1 MKHPGVEESM
11 SDTSIDPLKKQI
23 HEAEEEIEAIE
34 CKIGFADLKT
44 TYPDEYSA
52 MRSEQEQ
59 HRRQILK
66 SNASIDDQ
74 VAAGKGAESN
84 ENSIADGEEPLLLKD
99 HSEDKIRD

>member
-11 SDTSIDPLKKQI
+11 SDTFIDPLKKQI
-23 HEAEEEIEAIE
+23 HDAEEEIEAIE

-52 MRSEQEQ
+52 MRCEQEQ
-59 HRRQILK
+59 HRQQILK

-74 VAAGKGAESN
+74 VEAGKGAESN
-84 ENSIADGEEPLLLKD
+84 ARKVPANSEVP
-99 HSEDKIRD
+99 

>member
-1 MKHPGVEESM
+1 MKHPGVEKSM
-11 SDTSIDPLKKQI
+11 SDTFIDPLKKQI
-23 HEAEEEIEAIE
+23 LDAEEEIEAIE

-52 MRSEQEQ
+52 MRCEQEQ

-66 SNASIDDQ
+66 SSASIDDQ

-84 ENSIADGEEPLLLKD
+84 ENSIVDEEEPLLLKD